1 MILTCASCLTRYFAE
16 DDAIGPAGRS
26 VRCAA
31 CGHTWFAEPALTLQP
46 GEAPA
51 ALAEE
56 SRAAVRPPPLTREGV
71 ERMRK
76 AASGPGPAPSAAALY
91 RAQQGERMRKERA
104 RAAVFAWTG
113 AGAAVAASAAG
124 AVVFRQDVAEFWPRS
139 ASAYAA
145 FGFDVN
151 VYGLEV
157 DGLTVERAFEGPT
170 PILLVSGE
178 VRNIGRD
185 DKPAPP
191 LRITLRD
198 AEENELYEVVHALD
212 ARMIEAGGALP
223 FLVRLDNPPADAV
236 DLEAAFASY
245 REAGDAPMSAGP
257 GAAPVVDPFGEPLEL
272 SADAVV
278 SDGEAAPVH
287 APAGLR
293 LGPSSDS
300 EGHG

>member
-1 MILTCASCLTRYFAE
+1 MILTCTSCLTRYFAE

-31 CGHTWFAEPALTLQP
+31 CGHTWFAEPSLTLDAAD
-46 GEAPA
+46 GAHTAESAPA
-51 ALAEE
+51 R
-56 SRAAVRPPPLTREGV
+56 RAPPLTREGV

-104 RAAVFAWTG
+104 RAAIFAWAGTG
-113 AGAAVAASAAG
+113 AAMAATAAG

-145 FGFDVN
+145 FGLDVN

-170 PILLVSGE
+170 PILLISGE

-185 DKPAPP
+185 NKPAPP

-198 AEENELYEVVHALD
+198 GEENELYEVVHALD
-212 ARMIEAGGALP
+212 ARVIEPGMTLP
-223 FLVRLDNPPADAV
+223 FIVRLDNPPADAV
-236 DLEAAFASY
+236 DLEATFASY
-245 REAGDAPMSAGP
+245 REAGDAPMTASSQRP
-257 GAAPVVDPFGEPLEL
+257 APLVDPLGEPLEL
-272 SADAVV
+272 GPDAEVAEGHV
-278 SDGEAAPVH
+278 
-287 APAGLR
+287 APARAPSGLR
-293 LGPSSDS
+293 LGPSSDP

>member
-1 MILTCASCLTRYFAE
+1 MILTCASCLTRYFAD

-31 CGHTWFAEPALTLQP
+31 CGHTWFAEPALTLEP
-46 GEAPA
+46 GEAAAAPPQNPA
-51 ALAEE
+51 ADHT
-56 SRAAVRPPPLTREGV
+56 PPLTRESV

-104 RAAVFAWTG
+104 RAAIFAWTG

-157 DGLTVERAFEGPT
+157 EGLTVERAFEGPT
-170 PILLVSGE
+170 PILLISGE
-178 VRNIGRD
+178 VHNIGRD

-198 AEENELYEVVHALD
+198 DAANELYEVVHALD
-212 ARMIEAGGALP
+212 ARMIEAGGTLP
-223 FLVRLDNPPADAV
+223 FLIRLDNPPADAV
-236 DLEAAFASY
+236 DLEATFASY
-245 REAGDAPMSAGP
+245 REAGDAPLSAMGP
-257 GAAPVVDPFGEPLEL
+257 GPAPVVDPDGEPLEL
-272 SADAVV
+272 SADAIV
-278 SDGEAAPVH
+278 SDGAVTPANAPM
-287 APAGLR
+287 GLR
-293 LGPSSDS
+293 LGPASDP
-300 EGHG
+300 ERHG

>member
-1 MILTCASCLTRYFAE
+1 MILTCTSCLTRYFAE

-46 GEAPA
+46 GETVPADPA
-51 ALAEE
+51 A
-56 SRAAVRPPPLTREGV
+56 PPPLTREGV

-91 RAQQGERMRKERA
+91 RAQQGERMREERA
-104 RAAVFAWTG
+104 RAAIFAWTG

-157 DGLTVERAFEGPT
+157 EGLTVERAFEGPT
-170 PILLVSGE
+170 PVLLVSGE

-198 AEENELYEVVHALD
+198 SQENELYEVVHALE
-212 ARMIEAGGALP
+212 ARVIEAGGALP
-223 FLVRLDNPPADAV
+223 FMVRLDNPPVDAV

-245 REAGDAPMSAGP
+245 REAGDAPMASPAARP
-257 GAAPVVDPFGEPLEL
+257 APVVDPDGEPLEL
-272 SADAVV
+272 SADSVVPDAAV
-278 SDGEAAPVH
+278 
-287 APAGLR
+287 APAGAAGGLR
-293 LGPSSDS
+293 LGTTSDP